1 MKKIPLA
8 FSGCLL
14 GLAGVGNLL
23 SDTFPALAHVFS
35 LMSLVLWFF
44 FLGHHLIHWQETRKE
59 LQEPTLLSGMATFP
73 MSGML
78 LSTYLLR
85 LFPTFGWLA
94 QTVWWSAFLL
104 DLSLMLYFTKTH
116 ILLGPRAKA
125 TPSWTV
131 LYVGIAVVAL
141 TYPVVGVAELAYLTL
156 GFGFVLAFFLYPLI
170 YCDMKKNPLPSHLL
184 GQEGIYC
191 APFSLLLAALVRVAG
206 ASLPVWFLLIMVIL
220 SQGFYFFVLTRLTR
234 MLKGGFQPAFS
245 ALTFPTVITATSLK
259 MVQGLLQIPLLSPL
273 VWLETVLC
281 LVILVSVLL
290 GFVANLKEKEQVNQ

>member
-73 MSGML
+73 MAGML

-131 LYVGIAVVAL
+131 LYVGIAVAAL

-191 APFSLLLAALVRVAG
+191 APPFRS
-206 ASLPVWFLLIMVIL
+206 F
-220 SQGFYFFVLTRLTR
+220 
-234 MLKGGFQPAFS
+234 
-245 ALTFPTVITATSLK
+245 
-259 MVQGLLQIPLLSPL
+259 
-273 VWLETVLC
+273 
-281 LVILVSVLL
+281 
-290 GFVANLKEKEQVNQ
+290 